1 MPLVGNFIFMVYTGA
16 LDGQVFL
23 LIPAPETAG
32 AVRSSELFFV
42 PHKPPDNC

>member
-1 MPLVGNFIFMVYTGA
+1 MSIVGNFIFMVYTGT

-32 AVRSSELFFV
+32 TVRSSELFFV
-42 PHKPPDNC
+42 PHKPTDNR